1 MRNLYF
7 KIFIWFWLAMTLVGT
22 AFVISTV
29 TLQDSSGDIAVASG
43 LTLTAES
50 VIEAYEDGGREGL
63 ANYLGRIERRF
74 RLNTFLFDDNAQELS
89 GRVVPDGGVELVER
103 AGSNDELVIETF
115 EGGRL
120 IALQVVSPEGN
131 TYVVLTEM
139 EWPYRGWRRPGAD
152 GRLSLIHI

>member
-1 MRNLYF
+1 MQNLYF

-63 ANYLGRIERRF
+63 AN
-74 RLNTFLFDDNAQELS
+74 
-89 GRVVPDGGVELVER
+89 
-103 AGSNDELVIETF
+103 
-115 EGGRL
+115 
-120 IALQVVSPEGN
+120 
-131 TYVVLTEM
+131 
-139 EWPYRGWRRPGAD
+139 
-152 GRLSLIHI
+152 

>member
-89 GRVVPDGGVELVER
+89 G
-103 AGSNDELVIETF
+103 
-115 EGGRL
+115 
-120 IALQVVSPEGN
+120 
-131 TYVVLTEM
+131 
-139 EWPYRGWRRPGAD
+139 
-152 GRLSLIHI
+152 LSLIHI